1 MFQKMIESAVDAINE
16 QCGFITAAEVSALMT
31 HATVMDY
38 ISMDN
43 GLMDAP
49 VCVKMETGKRYQCR
63 LGQLD
68 RAIEKLE
75 SVKGQYVKTVTVMR
89 SPAWESIG
97 IEFSKN

>member
-1 MFQKMIESAVDAINE
+1 MFQNMIESAINAINE
-16 QCGFITAAEVSALMT
+16 QYGFITSAEVSALVT
-31 HATVMDY
+31 HATVMDH

-75 SVKGQYVKTVTVMR
+75 SVNGQYVKAVTVMR
-89 SPAWESIG
+89 SPVWESVG
-97 IEFSKN
+97 IEFPRN